1 MRVESGALR
10 SGAARL
16 ERVRDAVNPS
26 GLPSSFPPAGMDPVS
41 VSVSNRLAA
50 KATEAVSQLWSTY
63 ATLDAAVARLRGSAR
78 GYDVTEE
85 ESTAALSGGAAGGGG
100 GGSIGASVAAPSG
113 VPMSAVTPPT
123 AITPAPAAT
132 PEQLSAAL
140 HGGAGVEPVRDFA
153 RQWTSFASSLRS
165 ATDEAMAVRGA
176 VGQSWEGTAHDAAD
190 AEFASARSDLERHM
204 GSAEKLGTW
213 ADTHATSFEDAARP
227 GQGVPEPPRFSQ
239 WHQNLENAVAADA
252 QFPGVYTPAVV
263 AAQEELGQGYA
274 QTGQAYGQY
283 AVDPVTGELIDPA
296 TGLPIDPATGL
307 PMADDL
313 ADEGGPL
320 GEGED
325 PQEMLSSGAQLL
337 TGLLGGV
344 VGGLGSALGSVTQAG
359 QQAGQMAAQTVGQL
373 AKGMSEPS
381 APNLDGLGGDLG
393 GLGAGDFGGG
403 GGGGG
408 GTEPSSGVSGPGVS
422 TAGAPPPPA
431 AGAAASA
438 GPSGIRPA
446 DAGMRGMGM
455 GGMPMMPMGG
465 MGGMGGGGPAS
476 PTNPDASPDGKK
488 LVQPNRPNTAR
499 VIGETSAERVESKR
513 QRREQ
518 RMQEA
523 RESAKDEQS

>member
-10 SGAARL
+10 SGADRL

-26 GLPSSFPPAGMDPVS
+26 GLPSSFAPAGLDPVS
-41 VSVSNRLAA
+41 VLVSNRLAV
-50 KATEAVSQLWSTY
+50 KASETVTQLWSTY
-63 ATLDAAVARLRGSAR
+63 TKLDAAVTRLRGSAH
-78 GYDVTEE
+78 GYDQTEG
-85 ESTAALSGGAAGGGG
+85 ESTSALSGGGGGVG
-100 GGSIGASVAAPSG
+100 GAIGADVAGPSA
-113 VPMSAVTPPT
+113 VPTPAVTPAT
-123 AITPAPAAT
+123 SVTPAPAAT

-140 HGGAGVEPVRDFA
+140 HGGAGAQPVRDFA
-153 RQWTSFASSLRS
+153 QQWKSFASGLRS

-176 VGQSWEGTAHDAAD
+176 VGSSWEGPAHDAAD
-190 AEFASARSDLERHM
+190 AEFASVRGDLEQQM

-227 GQGVPEPPRFSQ
+227 GAGVPEPPKFSQ

-252 QFPGVYTPAVV
+252 QFPGVYTPAVI
-263 AAQEELGQGYA
+263 AAQEELGQGYT

-283 AVDPVTGELIDPA
+283 AVDPVTGELFDPA

-307 PMADDL
+307 PIADDL
-313 ADEGGPL
+313 ADEGEAL
-320 GEGED
+320 GEGQD

-344 VGGLGSALGSVTQAG
+344 VGGLGGMLGSVAQAD

-381 APNLDGLGGDLG
+381 VPNLDGLASDLG

-408 GTEPSSGVSGPGVS
+408 GTQPSGGVSGPGVS
-422 TAGAPPPPA
+422 TAGSPPPPA
-431 AGAAASA
+431 ASATGSA
-438 GPSGIRPA
+438 GPSGIRSGEP
-446 DAGMRGMGM
+446 GMRGMGM

-465 MGGMGGGGPAS
+465 MGGGAGAGPAS

-523 RESAKDEQS
+523 RDSAKEQQP